1 LLRYSV
7 VADSEYFSSVPRTC
21 CLDSGTMPTYNL
33 RVVGRRSMTPA
44 GFRAGADMKI
54 QMRRRD
60 LIALLAGVASTRP
73 HRAWA
78 ERPTKPRRAGM
89 LIGYAEN
96 DSETQARLA
105 AFRQG
110 LEHLGWA
117 DGRNI
122 HIDYRF
128 APAGPEQAQRF
139 AKELIALRPDIL
151 VGNSTP
157 ATAALLNETRTIP
170 IVFVGVSDPVGS
182 GFVAS
187 IARPG
192 GSTTGFTNFE
202 PSLIGKWLE
211 LLKEIAPGIVRA
223 AVIFNPKTAPG
234 EGAFFMAPFEPIA
247 RALNV
252 EPMAVR
258 VSDPAEI
265 ESTVAAIA
273 RAPDGSLIVM
283 PDAFTTVHRQLI
295 ILLAAR
301 HALPAIYPY
310 RYQAQDG
317 GLLSYGVD
325 TVDLLRR
332 AAPYVDRILKGEK
345 PADLPVQAPVKFELV
360 INMRTAKVLG
370 LTIPPTLLALADEVI
385 E

>member
-1 LLRYSV
+1 
-7 VADSEYFSSVPRTC
+7 
-21 CLDSGTMPTYNL
+21 
-33 RVVGRRSMTPA
+33 
-44 GFRAGADMKI
+44 
-54 QMRRRD
+54 MRRREF
-60 LIALLAGVASTRP
+60 ITLLGGAAAVLPLSA
-73 HRAWA
+73 RAQQGGQV
-78 ERPTKPRRAGM
+78 RRIGM

-96 DSETQARLA
+96 DPETQARLA

-110 LEHLGWA
+110 LEHLGWTE
-117 DGRNI
+117 GRNVR
-122 HIDYRF
+122 IDYRF
-128 APAGPEQAQRF
+128 APAGPDQAQRF
-139 AKELIALRPDIL
+139 AKELVTSRPDIL

-157 ATAALLNETRTIP
+157 ATAALLQETATIP
-170 IVFVGVSDPVGS
+170 IVFVGVSDPLGS
-182 GFVAS
+182 GFVAG

-211 LLKEIAPGIVRA
+211 MLKEIAPGITRT
-223 AVIFNPKTAPG
+223 AVIFNPKTAPR
-234 EGAFFMAPFEPIA
+234 EGSFFMGPFERIARSLKVEPIA
-247 RALNV
+247 A
-252 EPMAVR
+252 R

-265 ESTVAAIA
+265 ERAVTAIG
-273 RAPDGSLIVM
+273 REPGGSLIVM

-310 RYQAQDG
+310 RYEAVDG
-317 GLLSYGVD
+317 GLMSYGVD
-325 TVDLLRR
+325 TVDLMRR

-345 PADLPVQAPVKFELV
+345 PGELPVQAPTKFELV
-360 INMRTAKVLG
+360 VNLRTAKALG